1 MRALTKIQTQ
11 ASMARIG
18 AHVLWE
24 RLTDPHPTR
33 LSGVPRSVDSITA
46 PWLTEALCR
55 QTPGAAVVDFD
66 FGRVSIGTTSRRP
79 IHVRY
84 NAAGRSAGLPERVFG
99 KATPNYTSRLV
110 CGLSGAIRS
119 EVNFYN
125 RIRPLLKMETLNS
138 YYAAYDPSSFRSIF
152 LFEDVAA
159 TRQVRFLDPHYRF
172 GRADM
177 DSMVLA
183 MAALHSRFWASP
195 MLADFVW
202 IKDALAYQHHI
213 NEVIDFRERTEI
225 GLERMA
231 PNLPAGLRAR
241 RDALWPALMRSC
253 ELRVANP
260 RTLLH
265 ADIHPGNWYKT
276 GDGQLGLCDWQCTVI
291 GEWAADF
298 AYAVTSSLSPED
310 RRAWEGDLLRL
321 YLDALQLPKEMVP
334 SFDQAWLSYRQQT
347 FHGLFNWLFVAGAG
361 AMQPSMQPDDI
372 GRMNVDRMAIA
383 VDDLDSLDAIKKP
396 H

>member
-1 MRALTKIQTQ
+1 
-11 ASMARIG
+11 
-18 AHVLWE
+18 
-24 RLTDPHPTR
+24 
-33 LSGVPRSVDSITA
+33 
-46 PWLTEALCR
+46 
-55 QTPGAAVVDFD
+55 
-66 FGRVSIGTTSRRP
+66 
-79 IHVRY
+79 
-84 NAAGRSAGLPERVFG
+84 
-99 KATPNYTSRLV
+99 
-110 CGLSGAIRS
+110 
-119 EVNFYN
+119 
-125 RIRPLLKMETLNS
+125 
-138 YYAAYDPSSFRSIF
+138 
-152 LFEDVAA
+152 
-159 TRQVRFLDPHYRF
+159 
-172 GRADM
+172 
-177 DSMVLA
+177 
-183 MAALHSRFWASP
+183 
-195 MLADFVW
+195 
-202 IKDALAYQHHI
+202 
-213 NEVIDFRERTEI
+213 
-225 GLERMA
+225 
-231 PNLPAGLRAR
+231 
-241 RDALWPALMRSC
+241 MRSC